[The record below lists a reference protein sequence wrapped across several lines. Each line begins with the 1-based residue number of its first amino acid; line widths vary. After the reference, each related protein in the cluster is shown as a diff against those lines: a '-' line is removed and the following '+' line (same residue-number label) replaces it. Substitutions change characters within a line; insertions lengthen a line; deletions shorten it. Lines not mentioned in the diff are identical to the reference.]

1 MDFKNIS
8 GIPNIPSF
16 KGVEPKFNVMDGKL
30 EALKELNDQQVSAVN
45 EVLSFLTDQSNIAE
59 RQFKTSRNLILA
71 TILIMIFQI
80 GYAVWTNSESNSI
93 QSSLTKIVDTQS
105 KQSESVSRMSLNLL
119 DLQNQVQ
126 ILEQENARLN
136 QQNGK

>member
-16 KGVEPKFNVMDGKL
+16 KGSNPKFNVMDGKL
-30 EALKELNDQQVSAVN
+30 GALKELNDQQVNAVN
-45 EVLSFLTDQSNIAE
+45 EVLRFLTDQSNIAE

-93 QSSLTKIVDTQS
+93 QSNLTKIVDTQS

-119 DLQNQVQ
+119 DLQNQVR
-126 ILEQENARLN
+126 ILEQENVRLN